1 MLDLVVYFGIQSRK
15 NLQIL
20 GAVGILP
27 IIRYLDIPIS
37 SLLLRLSY
45 FNPLLSGEMLAKFS
59 EDILCQSK
67 SLQKWTVRD
76 GVQNDMIVWSTS
88 N

>member
-1 MLDLVVYFGIQSRK
+1 MFDLVVHFGIQSRK

-20 GAVGILP
+20 GAVSILP
-27 IIRYLDIPIS
+27 IVRYLDISIS
-37 SLLLRLSY
+37 SLLLRLSD

-59 EDILCQSK
+59 KDILCQSK
-67 SLQKWTVRD
+67 SFQKWTVRD
-76 GVQNDMIVWSTS
+76 GVQNDIIVWSSS